1 MHMEIHFSPISSYRH
16 LSVCDFF
23 RCLYAN
29 FSMRIWILRFQGWQK
44 QCRGFRWTMRPAT
57 PGTGMSSFFH
67 IFASCIVQLDLWN
80 GFCHPCNLKIRIFI
94 EKLAYKHVSHAYLKK
109 IYYYFPVLV
118 PWNSILYCIIWGG
131 GAKKNIYM
139 HLFWM
144 NFLYISIYLY
154 WWWEYI
160 YLIHLDT

>member
-1 MHMEIHFSPISSYRH
+1 MLIFQWESEFWGSKGDKSNVEGLGEQWDRQPQG
-16 LSVCDFF
+16 
-23 RCLYAN
+23 
-29 FSMRIWILRFQGWQK
+29 QGWVH
-44 QCRGFRWTMRPAT
+44 
-57 PGTGMSSFFH
+57 FFH

-131 GAKKNIYM
+131 VRKRIY
-139 HLFWM
+139 
-144 NFLYISIYLY
+144 ICIYLEWISY
-154 WWWEYI
+154 TFQYI
-160 YLIHLDT
+160 YIDNENTYTWYILIHNIQRHTVHNISYTYKDIYL